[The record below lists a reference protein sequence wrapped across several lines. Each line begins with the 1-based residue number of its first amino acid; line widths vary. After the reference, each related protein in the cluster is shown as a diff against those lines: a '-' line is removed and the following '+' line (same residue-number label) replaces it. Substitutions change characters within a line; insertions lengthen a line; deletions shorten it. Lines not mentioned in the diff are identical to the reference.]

1 MHWRN
6 IAPFCRDDGPQTG
19 PMIHLPATWRHSGP
33 TKVSITESHGE
44 ARREPLKFTPE
55 SFCRTK
61 LCACPSAFAGT
72 NEESIAHDIRR
83 QVSPQHSLLLFW
95 KIARVRRPLPLSG
108 RHQGAIRTHQI
119 ELLADGDIAGA
130 FQTAGPAPVRISVS
144 AAPIGLV
151 DGPGPRQRAIEY
163 G

>member
-61 LCACPSAFAGT
+61 LCACPSASAGT
-72 NEESIAHDIRR
+72 NAVGSMAVQTGEPRARIEQWRTFCRVTKARCNVASNKNGSDASCIAAAIFLSSRSL
-83 QVSPQHSLLLFW
+83 QV
-95 KIARVRRPLPLSG
+95 G
-108 RHQGAIRTHQI
+108 RYFG
-119 ELLADGDIAGA
+119 G
-130 FQTAGPAPVRISVS
+130 SVS
-144 AAPIGLV
+144 LKLENFQDV
-151 DGPGPRQRAIEY
+151 T
-163 G
+163 